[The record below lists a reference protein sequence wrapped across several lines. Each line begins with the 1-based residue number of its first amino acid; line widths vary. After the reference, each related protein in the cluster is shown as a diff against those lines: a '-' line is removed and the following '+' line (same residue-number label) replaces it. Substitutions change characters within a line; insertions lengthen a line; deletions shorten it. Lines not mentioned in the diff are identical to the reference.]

1 MALLY
6 YTCRIAIFRPII
18 TMKRLLL
25 FLIFFLSVSAIFAQ
39 QKMDTIAFYMSK
51 SGVVIKKDSAIFIR
65 FLIFPD
71 GSGVGE
77 KAVFADLYMNGKPK
91 MAGWTTARN
100 AYVELAL
107 QDTCT
112 EFYENGNIKS
122 QKLYDHS
129 NVIGDEY
136 NYFPNG
142 RLYNVITHT
151 RNGTLYNV
159 CHDTSGNYTANNGNG
174 KWITY
179 DKNFKAVLEEGAIAA
194 GDKDGE
200 WKFNDKGQIKTAV
213 FKSGQFV
220 SGDPE
225 FSDVNRIYSN
235 TDEPAQFNGGINGFY
250 TFIAHYMRYPAKARE
265 RDIQGKVILQ
275 FIVEKDG
282 SLTNFK
288 TLSSPDE
295 SLTTEAMRVMKTCP
309 NFLPAKVRGVPVRSL
324 YTMPLSFTMQEE
336 H

>member
-1 MALLY
+1 
-6 YTCRIAIFRPII
+6 
-18 TMKRLLL
+18 MKKLLL
-25 FLIFFLSVSAIFAQ
+25 LLVFFLSSSAIFAQ
-39 QKMDTIAFYMSK
+39 QKMDTIGFYMGK
-51 SGVVIKKDSAIFIR
+51 SGVVAKKDSAQFIR
-65 FLIFPD
+65 FLIYPD
-71 GSGVGE
+71 GSGAGE
-77 KAVFADLYMNGKPK
+77 KAIFADLYMSGKPK

-112 EFYENGNIKS
+112 EFYENGNMKS
-122 QKLYDHS
+122 QKLYDRS
-129 NVIGDEY
+129 NIIGDEY

-142 RLYNVITHT
+142 RLYTVITHSK
-151 RNGTLYNV
+151 NGTLYNI
-159 CHDTSGNYTANNGNG
+159 CHDTSGSYTANNGNG

-179 DKNFKAVLEEGAIAA
+179 DKDFKTVLEEGEISA
-194 GDKDGE
+194 GDKNGE

-213 FKSGQFV
+213 FSNGKFV
-220 SGDPE
+220 SGDPG
-225 FSDVNRIYSN
+225 FSDANRVYSAA
-235 TDEPAQFNGGINGFY
+235 DEAAQFNGGTIGFY
-250 TFIAHYMRYPAKARE
+250 NFIARNLRYPGKARE

-295 SLTTEAMRVMKTCP
+295 SLTIEALRVMKACP

-324 YTMPLSFTMQEE
+324 YTIPLSFSMHEE